1 MTVAHTLSV
10 IAVHVIKDEKM
21 FKKLQT
27 ELKTVMPM
35 PYSQPTWN
43 QLEQLPFLVSL
54 HLMSSMYDRR
64 HQPQILLAHYVADCT
79 NYRRSKVRKP
89 VNPYTVNG
97 KLQCQAAD
105 RQ

>member
-35 PYSQPTWN
+35 PYSQPTWISSSN
-43 QLEQLPFLVSL
+43 FPFL
-54 HLMSSMYDRR
+54 
-64 HQPQILLAHYVADCT
+64 
-79 NYRRSKVRKP
+79 
-89 VNPYTVNG
+89 
-97 KLQCQAAD
+97 
-105 RQ
+105 